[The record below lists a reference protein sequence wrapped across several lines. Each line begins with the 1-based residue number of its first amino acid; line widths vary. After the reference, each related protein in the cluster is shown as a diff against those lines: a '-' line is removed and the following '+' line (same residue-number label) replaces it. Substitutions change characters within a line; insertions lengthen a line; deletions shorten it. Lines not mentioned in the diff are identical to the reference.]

1 MVGYMLPPFWKML
14 RDLGVSHLSGI
25 NPRMQTLRSGGKRR
39 QKRCHLIVLAKN
51 QSGLR
56 NLYKLISLAHLEHYH
71 VRPVMPK
78 SLINENREGLI
89 LGSACEAGE
98 LFQAVVEHR
107 EWNELLRIASWY
119 DFLEI
124 QPLCN
129 NHFLIENGKARD
141 MEELREFNRTILRL
155 GKALNKPVCATGD
168 VHFLDPEQE
177 IFRHILLS
185 FNGYDSA
192 DDELPI
198 YFKTTDEMLEE
209 FSYLGAKKA
218 DVYRK
223 VILPLSVPGI
233 VSGIT
238 MVFIP
243 ALTTFVIS
251 NMLGGGKINLIGNII
266 EQEFTVNSNWYL
278 GSGLSLVMM
287 VFIIISMV
295 LLEKFDKTGE
305 GTFI

>member
-1 MVGYMLPPFWKML
+1 MNVSLDNHHRAVEDAECTAQFFVKFL
-14 RDLGVSHLSGI
+14 ADLKSRGI
-25 NPRMQTLRSGGKRR
+25 EDLDTLNEETRMNEERIRKERPY
-39 QKRCHLIVLAKN
+39 HIIILAKN
-51 QSGLR
+51 DIGR
-56 NLYKLISLAHLEHYH
+56 INLYRLVSASHLKYF
-71 VRPVMPK
+71 RRQPKIPK
-78 SLINENREGLI
+78 SLIEKYREGLTI
-89 LGSACEAGE
+89 GSACEAGE

-141 MEELREFNRTILRL
+141 MEELREFNRTIVRL

-185 FNGYDSA
+185 FNGFDSA

-209 FSYLGAKKA
+209 FAYLGEEDCKKVVIDDPNRIA
-218 DVYRK
+218 RWCDPIKPLPKGLFAPKLKDSDKELEFLVYDK
-223 VILPLSVPGI
+223 AHKLYGEKLFEHV
-233 VSGIT
+233 
-238 MVFIP
+238 
-243 ALTTFVIS
+243 
-251 NMLGGGKINLIGNII
+251 NLIMG
-266 EQEFTVNSNWYL
+266 ERSR
-278 GSGLSLVMM
+278 LSELAGKK
-287 VFIIISMV
+287 
-295 LLEKFDKTGE
+295 L
-305 GTFI
+305 